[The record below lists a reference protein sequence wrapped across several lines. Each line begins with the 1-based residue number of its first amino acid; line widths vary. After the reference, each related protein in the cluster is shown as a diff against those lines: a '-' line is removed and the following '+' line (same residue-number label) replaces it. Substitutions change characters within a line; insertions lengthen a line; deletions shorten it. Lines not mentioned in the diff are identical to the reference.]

1 LLVAASAGLPL
12 RLRWISEALRFL
24 CMSQAPELHE
34 IGAGVTITPNGSRTL
49 EQRSI
54 VPSACAISSSLNS
67 DLATAFMDRQF
78 ASTGSGD
85 QCDWN
90 HEYNALSAPV

>member
-1 LLVAASAGLPL
+1 MRNL
-12 RLRWISEALRFL
+12 
-24 CMSQAPELHE
+24 EL
-34 IGAGVTITPNGSRTL
+34 ANP
-49 EQRSI
+49 
-54 VPSACAISSSLNS
+54 